1 MLRFVL
7 RAAALALVVLSTSGH
22 VLMKSA
28 DDPALPIAEAERA
41 FAARSLA
48 TNMKEAFVAWL
59 ADDGI
64 VFRPLPV
71 VGKPIW
77 EARPVPQATLA
88 WEPQYAEIAHSAD
101 LGWDYGPSEIRF
113 PADANQP
120 TIHGHFFSV
129 WKKQDDG
136 PWRVACDIG
145 ISHAAPD
152 SDGVGSN
159 AYVPGPVHRAP
170 AAGEGRRVGA
180 DVHREL
186 DRQLGQ
192 AGGIAQAITRHAASD
207 VRVGTE
213 GAKPMT
219 GVRAARAAL
228 DSLGRGRATWR
239 THTGGVSAARDL
251 AWSCGVLE
259 RATGAAPDSMVYMNV
274 WRRARGGP
282 WKLALAVMNP
292 VR

>member
-1 MLRFVL
+1 MRRFVVHAIVL
-7 RAAALALVVLSTSGH
+7 VLVPLALCGH
-22 VLMKSA
+22 VLVKSA

-88 WEPQYAEIAHSAD
+88 WEPQYAEMAYSGD

-129 WKKQDDG
+129 WKKLPDG
-136 PWRVACDIG
+136 QWRVACDIG
-145 ISHAAPD
+145 VSHAAPD

-170 AAGEGRRVGA
+170 GRDAARASSAHVYR
-180 DVHREL
+180 DL
-186 DRQLGQ
+186 DRTLGRE
-192 AGGIAQAITRHAASD
+192 GTVPRAITRHAASD
-207 VRVGTE
+207 VRIGTE
-213 GAKPMT
+213 GAMPMT

-228 DSLGRGRATWR
+228 DSLRGKATWR
-239 THTGGVSAARDL
+239 THAGGVSGGRDL

-259 RATGAAPDSMVYMNV
+259 RATAAAPDTMVYLNV

-292 VR
+292 VE